1 MPTTPTRSPELQAGT
16 ANWARQC
23 QSLATAL
30 QQSHS
35 TAYLQLGW
43 EKHHLMVCS
52 TSVALACC
60 ACQALERCRD
70 EPVQTPGDQKH
81 ARKDM
86 PNPTAPCRRPHIA
99 CAQESSVACVRVL
112 HAGLGADCAWLGQYE
127 LQRELGTVELREN
140 VYCLNVSEPELQ
152 LVTFYVALMT
162 QLRRVATAAT
172 VPART

>member
-1 MPTTPTRSPELQAGT
+1 MLGARPLERAQYPATHSSVQMCSSQAHNSVAGSPSMPTTPTRSPELQAGT

-23 QSLATAL
+23 HSLATAL

-127 LQRELGTVELREN
+127 VQRDGR
-140 VYCLNVSEPELQ
+140 
-152 LVTFYVALMT
+152 VT
-162 QLRRVATAAT
+162 
-172 VPART
+172 